1 MKQFLL
7 TTALLAVTVSAA
19 AQKKPLDH
27 DVYDGWQAVSGVTLS
42 HSGKVIAY
50 AVNPQEGDGT
60 LYIRVSGKKSA
71 RTIEIPR
78 GYKVQLL
85 DNAAWAVCLVKPE
98 FQKTRRAKIK
108 KLTAGKKSIK
118 VKWMKRKK
126 KMSSARITGY
136 QVQVATNKKFT
147 KNKKTKKVK
156 GYKKTTK
163 TFKNLKGGKKY
174 YVRVRTYKTIKGVKY
189 YSPWSKVKKIT
200 TK

>member
-1 MKQFLL
+1 MTAKWKKQISLKG
-7 TTALLAVTVSAA
+7 AKVV
-19 AQKKPLDH
+19 
-27 DVYDGWQAVSGVTLS
+27 LS
-42 HSGKVIAY
+42 KTKYTYNGKVQKPAIKTIGGKTLNAGTDY
-50 AVNPQEGDGT
+50 TVKWSNAKPKSVGPYTVTITGKGLYVGTTKATFKINPKGT
-60 LYIRVSGKKSA
+60 
-71 RTIEIPR
+71 
-78 GYKVQLL
+78 
-85 DNAAWAVCLVKPE
+85 
-98 FQKTRRAKIK
+98 KIK